1 MQQWTDTFNV
11 IANLATVLGGAFLS
25 AVVIYM
31 LVNVRK
37 IAESIKSI
45 IERLESVLAPKT
57 GIEGFLNM
65 CAQVV
70 ECDPDGM
77 CVVADKTD
85 EIVMVNRRFE
95 EMTGYHR
102 SEVVGQPVEIMLP
115 DKYKA
120 IHPSHRE
127 SYLLSPSNR
136 PMRGLSFRHKR
147 GREVPAGI
155 WLGHFYDPNDGY
167 TIVKMRTPNS
177 DWQRESADIPRMH
190 E

>member
-1 MQQWTDTFNV
+1 MINDQSLDAFNV
-11 IANLATVLGGAFLS
+11 AANIATFVGGAIGG
-25 AVVIYM
+25 AVVIYV
-31 LVNVRK
+31 LIQVRR
-37 IAESIKSI
+37 IA
-45 IERLESVLAPKT
+45 ERLEQVIAPKT

-65 CAQVV
+65 CGQVV
-70 ECDPDGM
+70 ESDPDGM

-115 DKYKA
+115 DQYKA
-120 IHPSHRE
+120 AHPGHRE
-127 SYLLSPSNR
+127 RYKLNPSNR

-147 GREVPAGI
+147 GRAVPAGI

-167 TIVKMRTPNS
+167 TIVKMRTPDE
-177 DWQRESADIPRMH
+177 DWHKSSGETARLSE
-190 E
+190 